1 MCGSTLTKTRTR
13 TKTTNLTLADR
24 NGLIDDVGEI
34 DGLSNVVY
42 FWD

>member
-1 MCGSTLTKTRTR
+1 MCGSTLNRT
-13 TKTTNLTLADR
+13 LTLAER
-24 NGLIDDVGEI
+24 NAILDDADEL